1 MKVLLAAQ
9 RRRQRTG
16 SGQPGAKRGDA
27 MTFGE
32 KLRQLMAERQISQRR
47 LARLVPCNDGYL
59 SKLARNLQ
67 VPSAEMAE
75 RLDELLDAGG
85 ALATLRPSPPSSLAR
100 PAAPLDDEIEALD
113 LVRRVSASDVG
124 DATLVTLEMT
134 VDELASAY
142 PQTPPAEL
150 LQRVRRHLGYVGQ
163 LMDARMTLAE
173 RRRLTVVGGWLSLLA
188 ATCDI
193 DLDQRP
199 AASARLRT
207 AAQLA
212 EHAEHPEILAWTLET
227 RAWQRLTD
235 GDFREAVTLARGAQ
249 EIAPRDSS
257 AFIQATAQEGRAW
270 ARLGAGRETRDAL
283 TRVERLVEP
292 LPMPD
297 RPEHHYRYDP
307 AKSDAYTAT
316 TLAWVGDPA
325 AEPYARGVLARLEK
339 PSTGPARPR
348 RAASARLDL
357 ALALLAADQ
366 PDEAAHTALQAVTS
380 GRLVP
385 SNYWRAAEVIA
396 AVEARSVPEAAELA
410 EAYRELCAPSGN
422 GDESPDGQ

>member
-1 MKVLLAAQ
+1 
-9 RRRQRTG
+9 
-16 SGQPGAKRGDA
+16 

-32 KLRQLMAERQISQRR
+32 ELRRLMTERGISQRK
-47 LARLVPCNDGYL
+47 LAALVPCNDGYV
-59 SKLARNLQ
+59 SRVARDLKA
-67 VPSAEMAE
+67 PSPGMAA
-75 RLDELLDAGG
+75 RFDEILDAGG
-85 ALATLRPSPPSSLAR
+85 RLAALLPP
-100 PAAPLDDEIEALD
+100 PPPQPVAAVPFDDEIEALE
-113 LVRRVSASDVG
+113 LVRRVAASDVG
-124 DATLVTLEMT
+124 DDTLTALEMT
-134 VDELASAY
+134 VDDMASAY
-142 PQTPPAEL
+142 PKTPPGEL
-150 LQRVRRHLGYVGQ
+150 LTRVRRHLSHVSA

-173 RRRLTVVGGWLSLLA
+173 RRRLIVVGGWLSLLA
-188 ATCDI
+188 ATCNI
-193 DLDQRP
+193 DLGQLP
-199 AASARLRT
+199 AAAARLRT

-212 EHAEHPEILAWTLET
+212 EHADHPEILAWTLET

-235 GDFREAVTLARGAQ
+235 GEYGEAVTLARGAQ
-249 EIAPRDSS
+249 EIAPRGSS
-257 AFIQATAQEGRAW
+257 AYIQATAQEGRAW
-270 ARLGAGRETRDAL
+270 ARVGAAPETRDAL
-283 TRVERLVEP
+283 ARVERLVEP

-325 AEPYARGVLARLEK
+325 AAPYARGVLARLEQ

-366 PDEAAHTALQAVTS
+366 PDEAAHTALEAVTS

-396 AVEARSVPEAAELA
+396 AVEARNVPAGELN
-410 EAYRELCAPSGN
+410 EAYRELCARPGN
-422 GDESPDGQ
+422 GIEGPAGA